1 MMRVTVKLFATLRE
15 GRFSVET
22 LDLEPGTTV
31 ADIICRLNISE
42 KEAALTFLNSRH
54 VNLSAELAEG
64 DTLSI
69 FPPIGGG

>member
-1 MMRVTVKLFATLRE
+1 MMRVIVKLFATLRE

-22 LDLEPGTTV
+22 LYVEPGATV

>member
-1 MMRVTVKLFATLRE
+1 MMRVIVKLFATLRE

-22 LDLEPGTTV
+22 LDLEAGATAANIV
-31 ADIICRLNISE
+31 RRLNISE
-42 KEAALTFLNSRH
+42 KEAALIFRNGRH
-54 VNLSAELAEG
+54 ADLSAQLADG

>member
-22 LDLEPGTTV
+22 LDLEPGATV
-31 ADIICRLNISE
+31 ENVVRRLNISE
-42 KEAALTFLNSRH
+42 KEAALTFVNSRH
-54 VNLSAELAEG
+54 VDPSAEITDG

-69 FPPIGGG
+69 FPPVGGG